1 MTQKSYIKT
10 LLELNGQ
17 VSRND
22 AIYNFHCNGHHIT
35 RLSAVILEL
44 RKEGMKIKTI
54 ETKKDCVYV
63 LEVTDE
69 N

>member
-17 VSRND
+17 VSRNE
-22 AIYNFHCNGHHIT
+22 AIYDYYCNGHHIT

-63 LEVTDE
+63 LEVKDE

>member
-1 MTQKSYIKT
+1 MTQKSYIKS
-10 LLELNGQ
+10 LLQLNGQ

-22 AIYNFHCNGHHIT
+22 AIYNFRCNGHHIT